1 MPRRGRR
8 ILIDGTMA
16 RGGGGFTYLVN
27 ILPQLIAQAPEHRF
41 CVLLRNERLASSL
54 APAANLEIALRP
66 EANWLERL
74 FFTYRELPRIVREWG
89 ADLHFSAGETAPL
102 RAPCPMIASLRNPI
116 IYTTLDCGLSYKQIW
131 RMRVL
136 RGVSRM
142 SARSCDRILFVSA
155 DSARWIGDSV
165 GVPEKKRTVVH
176 HGIDAAA
183 WSRGAFAAAPRTN
196 DILYVSS
203 IYWHKNAIRLVE
215 AYTMLAR
222 RREVG
227 DLLLIGDVQ
236 QQDCG
241 EELARVRA
249 RAGDLAERIHVLG
262 EVPYAEIRSY
272 YARAG
277 LFVFPSYL
285 ESFGHP
291 LLEAMAMGLPIV
303 AADIPVFRELA
314 GDAAIYA
321 DPFDAE
327 ALAAAMEEALCTP
340 MRDTL
345 PARGHER
352 VGEFG
357 WGDTARRL
365 LGLFDEV
372 WAERE
377 KRA

>member
-1 MPRRGRR
+1 MPRGRR

-27 ILPQLIAQAPEHRF
+27 VLPQLIAQAPEHRF
-41 CVLLRNERLASSL
+41 CLLLRNERLASSI
-54 APAANLEIALRP
+54 APAPNLEIDLRP
-66 EANWLERL
+66 EANWLQRL
-74 FFTYRELPRIVREWG
+74 FFSYGQLPGIVRKWG
-89 ADLHFSAGETAPL
+89 ADLYFSAGETAPL

-116 IYTTLDCGLSYKQIW
+116 IYTDLDCGLSYKQIW

-165 GVPEKKRTVVH
+165 GVPAHKRTVVH

-183 WSRGAFAAAPRTN
+183 WSRDAFAPGPRTN

-215 AYTMLAR
+215 AWAMLAR
-222 RREVG
+222 KREMG

-241 EELARVRA
+241 RELERVRA
-249 RAGDLAERIHVLG
+249 RTGDRASRIHVLG

-277 LFVFPSYL
+277 LFAFPSYL

-291 LLEAMAMGLPIV
+291 LLEAMAMGLPTV

-321 DPFDAE
+321 DPFKVE
-327 ALAAAMEEALCTP
+327 ALAAAIEEALFTP
-340 MRDTL
+340 TREAL
-345 PARGHER
+345 IERSRER
-352 VGEFG
+352 VRSFG
-357 WGDTARRL
+357 WSDTARRL
-365 LGLFDEV
+365 LALFDEV

-377 KRA
+377 ARA